1 MARRG
6 AAEAKAA
13 PPISACG
20 LSGRTEK
27 KRARAHPQKTHLHPL
42 PRARATA
49 LERGINSVLNPVLA
63 QLMPLIAA
71 HPPGAARVAAA
82 ADALPRA
89 SAAAAVG
96 HPAAATPAVVGGM
109 LTVLNALAAAAATS
123 APVPLDLFSVS
134 SVAALASL
142 AAAAADADDAP
153 SSRGPSVD
161 EEAGSPTHSMPA
173 TPSSS
178 TAIDTAPGAAWRA
191 WTRLLSAFATTP
203 SSLAVALDPPSKAA
217 LAALEAPALVT
228 SGLSAPGR
236 AHRRVVRL
244 SAPAGGALAAVAAAL
259 DAGGLLTGGGCGP
272 ACLRVAFTA
281 NTDASTLPLRGRAA
295 TMALFESAGA
305 ELVGLTAGSALA
317 PPPPAAVFAF
327 RPSANAVWFEPG
339 APPSPAASAACR
351 AAGWLAAQ
359 AVATRAPLGLPLP
372 PTLFARVLAGP
383 LFIPTLEALADFD
396 PAAAAAVRAAACA
409 EGGAYAAACAAAGLA
424 PTTPRPLFAAAAAK
438 AALIDAVAW
447 QVDAFAEGWWAGAD
461 RRSLARWRW
470 TPADLAAVVGGDP
483 PAHARVLRVRAAAA
497 ERAAAPPP
505 PPSAAATALPPLPPL
520 RKAERVPVGV
530 KLTARA
536 SGGVLMS

>member
-1 MARRG
+1 M
-6 AAEAKAA
+6 
-13 PPISACG
+13 
-20 LSGRTEK
+20 
-27 KRARAHPQKTHLHPL
+27 
-42 PRARATA
+42 
-49 LERGINSVLNPVLA
+49 LNPVLT

-89 SAAAAVG
+89 SAAAAAG

-109 LTVLNALAAAAATS
+109 LTVLNALAAAAASS

-142 AAAAADADDAP
+142 AAEAADADDAP

-161 EEAGSPTHSMPA
+161 EEAGSPTSSIPA
-173 TPSSS
+173 TPLSS
-178 TAIDTAPGAAWRA
+178 TAVDTAPGAAWRA
-191 WTRLLSAFATTP
+191 WTRLLTSLATTP

-217 LAALEAPALVT
+217 LAALEAPALVV
-228 SGLSAPGR
+228 SGLTAPGR

-244 SAPAGGALAAVAAAL
+244 NAPAGGALAAVAAAL
-259 DAGGLLTGGGCGP
+259 DAGGLLTGGGYGP
-272 ACLRVAFTA
+272 ACLRVAFTNA
-281 NTDASTLPLRGRAA
+281 GNDSSTLPLRGRAA
-295 TMALFESAGA
+295 TLALFESAGA
-305 ELVGLTAGSALA
+305 ELVGLAAGGALA
-317 PPPPAAVFAF
+317 PPPLAVFAF

-339 APPSPAASAACR
+339 APPSVATTAACR
-351 AAGWLAAQ
+351 VVGWLAAQ
-359 AVATRAPLGLPLP
+359 AVAARAPLGLPLP

-383 LFIPTLEALADFD
+383 LFVPSLEALADFD

-409 EGGAYAAACAAAGLA
+409 EGGAYGAACAAAGLP

-447 QVDAFAEGWWAGAD
+447 QVDAFSEGWWAGAD

-483 PAHARVLRVRAAAA
+483 PAHVVALRARAAAA
-497 ERAAAPPP
+497 QRVAAPPP
-505 PPSAAATALPPLPPL
+505 PASAAATALPPLPPL

-536 SGGVLMS
+536 SGAW